1 MPKLI
6 VLSVCVTLALAACG
20 REDSTQG
27 PEASTEIV
35 ADTVYTNG
43 RIYTVDEA
51 RPWAEAVAIKGGEL
65 IVVGSNADVQAVTG
79 DGTEVIDLAGKFV
92 MPGMHDIHLHIQNAY
107 TADALEGELLFFPAG
122 VQSVEELGNIFRE
135 YAEANPDLEVLF
147 AENLPYTL
155 FPNNQPTKAFIDAIV
170 DDRPVYML
178 SETQHEGLMNSMA
191 LEAEGITA
199 DTPSPPKGM
208 VFKDADTGEPTGF
221 VNEEANGLYIWTH
234 YPVPALDKRAA
245 GLRATLA
252 YMNSVGL
259 TTVMQSHAKVDVA
272 DAAKFLEERGD
283 LTTRFGLCWT
293 WRDLMEPMPLD
304 EQLEAIE
311 NRGQYRSDFMPVD
324 CVKIGADG
332 NPGSTAAVLEPYIH
346 NGESGVLSYTDEE
359 LFEVLEKF
367 HQMGL
372 GITAH
377 AIGDATIRQFID
389 GVEKLK
395 AKYGELPGRYTLS
408 HTILLHP
415 DDMPRVTELNI
426 NVEFSP
432 VGWYPSDLANA
443 QEMFLGEERM
453 QRFFPINSAVKAGN
467 RIALASDGPIAWHD
481 PLVALEAAVTRQAR
495 GGQGEALAA
504 HEAIDLATGIEALTI
519 NSAYMMQQEDKV
531 GTLEVGKRADLIV
544 LDQNLFEISRTEIG
558 STQVLRTVVDGKVV
572 FDAASDPAGKDTVEA
587 EYDVDLDF
595 EEGGSGSPHGQFAT
609 DGLE

>member
-1 MPKLI
+1 
-6 VLSVCVTLALAACG
+6 
-20 REDSTQG
+20 
-27 PEASTEIV
+27 
-35 ADTVYTNG
+35 
-43 RIYTVDEA
+43 
-51 RPWAEAVAIKGGEL
+51 L
-65 IVVGSNADVQAVTG
+65 IVVGSNADAQAVTG

-107 TADALEGELLFFPAG
+107 TADALEGKLLFFPAG
-122 VQSVEELGNIFRE
+122 IQSVEELGNIFRE

-208 VFKDADTGEPTGF
+208 IFKDAETGEPTGF
-221 VNEEANGLYIWTH
+221 VNEESNGLYIWTH
-234 YPVPALDKRAA
+234 YPVPALEKRAA
-245 GLRATLA
+245 GLQATLA

-293 WRDLMEPMPLD
+293 WRDLMEPMPLE

-311 NRGQYRSDFMPVD
+311 NRGQYESDFMPVD

-346 NGESGVLSYTDEE
+346 NGESGVLSYTDDE

-377 AIGDATIRQFID
+377 SIGDATIRQFID

-408 HTILLHP
+408 HSIMLHP
-415 DDMPRVTELNI
+415 DDMPRVTELDI
-426 NVEFSP
+426 SVEFSP

-443 QEMFLGEERM
+443 QETFLGEERM
-453 QRFFPINSAVKAGN
+453 QRFFPINSAAKAGN

-481 PLVALEAAVTRQAR
+481 PLVALEAAVTRQAK
-495 GGQGEALAA
+495 GGQGEALAP

-544 LDQNLFEISRTEIG
+544 LDKNLFEISKTEIG
-558 STQVLRTVVDGKVV
+558 STQVLLTVMDGKVV
-572 FDAASDPAGKDTVEA
+572 FDAAGDPAGKDAVET
-587 EYDVDLDF
+587 EHDVDLDF

-609 DGLE
+609 D

>member
-1 MPKLI
+1 
-6 VLSVCVTLALAACG
+6 
-20 REDSTQG
+20 
-27 PEASTEIV
+27 
-35 ADTVYTNG
+35 
-43 RIYTVDEA
+43 
-51 RPWAEAVAIKGGEL
+51 
-65 IVVGSNADVQAVTG
+65 
-79 DGTEVIDLAGKFV
+79 
-92 MPGMHDIHLHIQNAY
+92 
-107 TADALEGELLFFPAG
+107 
-122 VQSVEELGNIFRE
+122 
-135 YAEANPDLEVLF
+135 
-147 AENLPYTL
+147 
-155 FPNNQPTKAFIDAIV
+155 
-170 DDRPVYML
+170 
-178 SETQHEGLMNSMA
+178 
-191 LEAEGITA
+191 
-199 DTPSPPKGM
+199 
-208 VFKDADTGEPTGF
+208 
-221 VNEEANGLYIWTH
+221 
-234 YPVPALDKRAA
+234 
-245 GLRATLA
+245 
-252 YMNSVGL
+252 
-259 TTVMQSHAKVDVA
+259 
-272 DAAKFLEERGD
+272 
-283 LTTRFGLCWT
+283 
-293 WRDLMEPMPLD
+293 
-304 EQLEAIE
+304 
-311 NRGQYRSDFMPVD
+311 MPVD

-367 HQMGL
+367 HRMGL

-415 DDMPRVTELNI
+415 DDMPRVTELDI

-495 GGQGEALAA
+495 GGQGEALAS

-544 LDQNLFEISRTEIG
+544 LDQNLFEIPKNEIG

-572 FDAASDPAGKDTVEA
+572 FDAANDPAGEDAVETA
-587 EYDVDLDF
+587 HDVDLDF

-609 DGLE
+609 D